1 MLAKYFGLLATLLP
15 FALASNVVEI
25 NSSNFANVIGKG
37 KPALV
42 EFYAPWCGHCKNLA
56 PTYEKVADYFANS
69 PVIIAKV
76 DADGPGREV
85 GQLHG
90 VTGFPTLK
98 WFGPDSST
106 ESESYEGGR
115 DLDSFIEVI
124 SSKLGSKAPK
134 KVVAEQATQLI
145 HVDNFDEVVMDENKD
160 VFVSFTAP
168 WCGHCKSLKPVFE
181 KVAVAFKPESNCV
194 LANFDAD
201 AAPNRP
207 IASRY
212 DVKSYPTLKF
222 FPKGSK
228 DKVAEDYNGGRSEAE
243 LVAFMNEKCGT
254 HRAVGGGLNE
264 FAGRVA
270 TLDTF
275 AAELFSALPTA
286 RAKIFAEATA
296 AAKTAGATG
305 AYYLKVMQKII
316 DGSEEWVE
324 KESKRLQSILAKRTM
339 APIKLDEIKTKLNIL
354 SAFVKGKAEEAAN
367 VIREEL

>member
-15 FALASNVVEI
+15 FALASNVVELD
-25 NSSNFANVIGKG
+25 SSNFADVIGKG

-56 PTYEKVADYFANS
+56 PTYEKLADHFAGS

-85 GQLHG
+85 GSKHG

-98 WFGPDSST
+98 WFGPNSAE

-115 DLDSFIEVI
+115 GLDDFIEVI
-124 SSKLGSKAPK
+124 SAKIGAKVTK
-134 KVVAEQATQLI
+134 KVVEQATEI
-145 HVDNFDEVVMDENKD
+145 VFVDNFNEIVMDEDKD
-160 VFVSFTAP
+160 VLVSFTAP

-181 KVAVAFKPESNCV
+181 KVAQAFKPESNCV

-207 IASRY
+207 IASQY
-212 DVKSYPTLKF
+212 DIKSYPTLKF

-228 DKVAEDYNGGRSEAE
+228 NKVPEDYTGGRGEE
-243 LVAFMNEKCGT
+243 DLIHFMNLKCGT
-254 HRAVGGGLNE
+254 HRAVGGGLND

-275 AAELFSALPTA
+275 AAQLFSALPTS
-286 RAKIFAEATA
+286 RAQIYEEATA
-296 AAKTAGATG
+296 AAKAVGATG
-305 AYYLKVMQKII
+305 AYYLKVMQKIV
-316 DGSEEWVE
+316 DGSEDWVE
-324 KESKRLQSILAKRTM
+324 KESKRLTSILAKRTM
-339 APIKLDEIKTKLNIL
+339 TPAKMDEIKTKLNVL
-354 SAFVKGKAEEAAN
+354 AAFVRNKAEDVVNA
-367 VIREEL
+367 IREEL